1 MGKKNQFVKAVS
13 ISTAVLLSNATLAL
27 AQNLA
32 YSSTNANQ
40 TSDKSDIINNLKLEK
55 NKTSKFISAASI
67 SASAAKLPLTIRDE
81 KQYRQSSDFSQDS
94 LSSVQVA
101 QSGDPTEDIIK
112 PAQQPITNPETLNP
126 SGNPLSFPTQGD
138 EVQVDNQKLISLEQA
153 IELSLKNN
161 KDIEDARTQV
171 ERAEAG
177 LRVARAAL
185 FPTLDFNSGLS
196 YSNDAFLDSIIE
208 QNIDE
213 REEDLLEATPGLS
226 EEEARSA
233 AEDQFT
239 NSNSDS
245 FTFTTGVTLDY
256 NIYDGG
262 NRGASIRTAEKQLR
276 STELDLETIV
286 EQTRFET
293 ASDYY
298 DLQDSDAQV
307 KIEEAAVED
316 ALQTLKDAQLLEQ
329 AGLGTRFD
337 VLRAEVELAQARQ
350 RLSTAEANQNIARRQ
365 LAETLSV
372 SHNAEL
378 ATADAVEEAG
388 TWEMPLPETIVQAFK
403 NRAELEQLLLQ
414 REIGNEQR
422 TIALSQIRPR
432 VNATASYD
440 LNDDFQDD
448 FDINDQYSVGV
459 NLQWRLFD
467 GGAARAS
474 AEQAEKD
481 IESAE
486 TQFADQRNQIRFA
499 VEQAFF
505 GLQANKR
512 NISTATKEVELAEES
527 LRLARLRFQAGVG
540 TQTDVIDAQTQLTTA
555 RGSLLSSIIQ
565 YNQSYVDLQRQVS
578 NTPDNGLQDLP

>member
-1 MGKKNQFVKAVS
+1 MDKKNQFVKAAS
-13 ISTAVLLSNATLAL
+13 IGTAILLCNATLAL
-27 AQNLA
+27 AKSSA
-32 YSSTNANQ
+32 YSSSNDYQ
-40 TSDKSDIINNLKLEK
+40 TSEISDIIINLKLEK
-55 NKTSKFISAASI
+55 NKTSKSISTASI
-67 SASAAKLPLTIRDE
+67 PTASLPLTIRVNE
-81 KQYRQSSDFSQDS
+81 KYHQSSKFSPDN

-101 QSGDPTEDIIK
+101 QSEDSTEDIIK
-112 PAQQPITNPETLNP
+112 PAQQPIPSPEILNP
-126 SGNPLSFPTQGD
+126 SGNPLSFPTKGE
-138 EVQVDNQKLISLEQA
+138 EVQVDSQKLISLEQA
-153 IELSLKNN
+153 IKLSLKNN
-161 KDIEDARTQV
+161 KDVEDARTQV

-177 LRVARAAL
+177 LRGARAAL
-185 FPTLDFNSGLS
+185 FPTLDFNSGLN
-196 YSNDAFLDSIIE
+196 YSNDAFLDSITE

-213 REEDLLEATPGLS
+213 RVEDQLEVTPGAS
-226 EEEARSA
+226 EDDVRESIEE
-233 AEDQFT
+233 QFT

-245 FTFTTGVTLDY
+245 FTFTTGVTLTY

-262 NRGASIRTAEKQLR
+262 NRGASIRTAAKQLR
-276 STELDLETIV
+276 STELDLERIV
-286 EQTRFET
+286 EEIRFET

-298 DLQDSDAQV
+298 DLQNSDAQV

-388 TWEMPLPETIVQAFK
+388 TWEKPLPETIVQAFK

-422 TIALSQIRPR
+422 TIALSQIRPN
-432 VNATASYD
+432 VSASASYD

-448 FDINDQYSVGV
+448 FDISDDYSVGL

-499 VEQAFF
+499 VEQAYF

-512 NISTATKEVELAEES
+512 NIGTATKEVELAEES

-555 RGSLLSSIIQ
+555 RGSLLSSIID
-565 YNQSYVDLQRQVS
+565 YNQSYIDLIRQVS

>member
-1 MGKKNQFVKAVS
+1 MDKKNQFVKAAS
-13 ISTAVLLSNATLAL
+13 ISTAILLCNATLAL
-27 AQNLA
+27 AENSA
-32 YSSTNANQ
+32 YSSSNDHQ
-40 TSDKSDIINNLKLEK
+40 TSDISDIINNLKLEK
-55 NKTSKFISAASI
+55 NKTSKSISTASISAAS
-67 SASAAKLPLTIRDE
+67 LPLTIRVDE
-81 KQYRQSSDFSQDS
+81 KYRQSSNFSPDN

-101 QSGDPTEDIIK
+101 QSEDSTEDIIK
-112 PAQQPITNPETLNP
+112 PAQQPIPNPEILNP
-126 SGNPLSFPTQGD
+126 SGNPLSFPTKEE
-138 EVQVDNQKLISLEQA
+138 EVQVDSQKLITLEQA
-153 IELSLKNN
+153 LELSLKNN
-161 KDIEDARTQV
+161 KDVEDARTQV

-177 LRVARAAL
+177 LRGARAAL
-185 FPTLDFNSGLS
+185 FPTLDFNSGLN

-208 QNIDE
+208 QSIDR
-213 REEDLLEATPGLS
+213 REEDILEANPGLS
-226 EEEARSA
+226 EEQARSQ

-239 NSNSDS
+239 NTNSDS
-245 FTFTTGVTLDY
+245 FTFTTGVTLNY

-276 STELDLETIV
+276 FNELDLERIV
-286 EQTRFET
+286 EQTRLET

-372 SHNAEL
+372 SHNSDL

-388 TWEMPLPETIVQAFK
+388 TWEIPLPETIVQAFK

-432 VNATASYD
+432 VDATASYD

-448 FDINDQYSVGV
+448 FDISDDYSVGV
-459 NLQWRLFD
+459 TLQWRLFD
-467 GGAARAS
+467 GGAARAA

-499 VEQAFF
+499 VEQAYFS
-505 GLQANKR
+505 LQANKR
-512 NISTATKEVELAEES
+512 NISTATKEVELAVES

-555 RGSLLSSIIQ
+555 RGSLLSSIID
-565 YNQSYVDLQRQVS
+565 YNQSYIDLKRQVS